1 MFFTAVWGHSK
12 ENYAITENTKDADTI
27 IQYLTDFKRPT
38 TIDQSKYAQ
47 LLDDPAFKE
56 MIYKYDSTVNLT
68 ITVLKNKLF
77 QNYEIIADND
87 AFKEK
92 VQEWIKDIGLIN
104 TNLHGDSILEKI
116 FIDYLIYGECFAQ
129 IRHNNDEVEY
139 IQRIDPT
146 TMKFKKSPFDDREV
160 YFIQTANYEDLQ
172 GNAKSKTIYFV
183 PSELRNKIK
192 MPDGVEVG
200 KAENIIWFKRNG
212 GSVLDKCIDY
222 VLAKWDILRRM
233 PTTIL
238 RYSAPFLHG
247 KVGKFDKDGKP
258 MFPTPPSDPNDEIA
272 KKSYEGFKKQL
283 EALAK
288 EFENWDERKELFTDP
303 FLELQ
308 TIEASNALNPQIYET
323 SISILDKQ
331 ISYAILSSMALMDA
345 RGSELATS
353 RTVADYLN
361 AAYRGMQTD
370 FTALINFIL
379 FRKYGAGVK
388 IQFADINPEDT
399 NLKVE
404 RLDKQADTI
413 KKLKDSGVKE
423 EKIQAIMQ
431 ELGLEIEFKE
441 LSKTEPTQHSDVPDD
456 DINLIAEE
464 LTNKIM
470 KNIEKSTIAFNES
483 VEDFIKTHKTIT
495 VDNYEEL
502 NKGLDE
508 HFKDA
513 NNSIKSDINEAVN
526 SVVAG
531 TGLQID
537 VNSDAVEFAK
547 NYTFDLCKKLTE
559 NQKNRLR
566 NIIVSELNTV
576 GDTNITQKIIGTLKT
591 TKADAQRIVET
602 ELRRAKTWSEHEYY
616 KKYAEE
622 HKDKY
627 KVYVKII
634 SRGDKK
640 VCEQCK
646 AYRGK
651 EWEIN
656 EAPVIPPIHPRCRC
670 TPVYRIEPIK

>member
-258 MFPTPPSDPNDEIA
+258 MFPTPP
-272 KKSYEGFKKQL
+272 
-283 EALAK
+283 
-288 EFENWDERKELFTDP
+288 
-303 FLELQ
+303 
-308 TIEASNALNPQIYET
+308 
-323 SISILDKQ
+323 
-331 ISYAILSSMALMDA
+331 
-345 RGSELATS
+345 
-353 RTVADYLN
+353 
-361 AAYRGMQTD
+361 
-370 FTALINFIL
+370 
-379 FRKYGAGVK
+379 
-388 IQFADINPEDT
+388 
-399 NLKVE
+399 
-404 RLDKQADTI
+404 
-413 KKLKDSGVKE
+413 
-423 EKIQAIMQ
+423 
-431 ELGLEIEFKE
+431 
-441 LSKTEPTQHSDVPDD
+441 
-456 DINLIAEE
+456 
-464 LTNKIM
+464 
-470 KNIEKSTIAFNES
+470 
-483 VEDFIKTHKTIT
+483 
-495 VDNYEEL
+495 
-502 NKGLDE
+502 
-508 HFKDA
+508 
-513 NNSIKSDINEAVN
+513 
-526 SVVAG
+526 
-531 TGLQID
+531 
-537 VNSDAVEFAK
+537 
-547 NYTFDLCKKLTE
+547 
-559 NQKNRLR
+559 LR
-566 NIIVSELNTV
+566 
-576 GDTNITQKIIGTLKT
+576 
-591 TKADAQRIVET
+591 
-602 ELRRAKTWSEHEYY
+602 
-616 KKYAEE
+616 
-622 HKDKY
+622 
-627 KVYVKII
+627 
-634 SRGDKK
+634 
-640 VCEQCK
+640 
-646 AYRGK
+646 
-651 EWEIN
+651 
-656 EAPVIPPIHPRCRC
+656 P
-670 TPVYRIEPIK
+670 